1 MPGTLPLMEDILL
14 STPCQDWPFDAELLR
29 RYDRPGPRYTSYP
42 TAPNFHSGFAAPEY
56 ARVATDSNVGAF
68 SRQLSLYAH
77 IPYCRNPC
85 FYCGCNRKITHDTSQ
100 GETYLTRLQKEIAL
114 VAPLFDLDREV
125 IQVHLGGGTP
135 NFLRPAL
142 LERLLDTMRRHFRFS
157 ERPERDFS
165 IELDP
170 RYVTPEDIRE
180 LARIGFNRASLGV
193 QDFDPQVQVAINRIQ
208 SVEETMA
215 VLQACRQQGMRS
227 VNVDLIYGLPLQ
239 TLDGFARTLDTV
251 VAARPDRLAIYGYAH
266 MPHMFKAQRQI
277 HDEDLPS
284 AEQKLALLGLAV
296 EKLSAAGY
304 VYIGMD
310 HFALPSDDLAQ
321 AQQRGGLHRNFMGYT
336 THAETDLVGLGVSA
350 ISHIGD
356 SFSQSHR
363 ELPEWEA
370 AIDAGELPVWRGLM
384 LEADDVL
391 RADVIQRLMCQGEVD
406 YEAVERAHGIV
417 FRDYF
422 KRDIDALAPLVQD
435 GLAQVFP
442 DRIRVTSRGRGLLR
456 IMAMRFDRY
465 LARSDQATRFS
476 RAI

>member
-1 MPGTLPLMEDILL
+1 
-14 STPCQDWPFDAELLR
+14 
-29 RYDRPGPRYTSYP
+29 
-42 TAPNFHSGFAAPEY
+42 
-56 ARVATDSNVGAF
+56 
-68 SRQLSLYAH
+68 
-77 IPYCRNPC
+77 
-85 FYCGCNRKITHDTSQ
+85 
-100 GETYLTRLQKEIAL
+100 
-114 VAPLFDLDREV
+114 
-125 IQVHLGGGTP
+125 
-135 NFLRPAL
+135 
-142 LERLLDTMRRHFRFS
+142 
-157 ERPERDFS
+157 
-165 IELDP
+165 
-170 RYVTPEDIRE
+170 
-180 LARIGFNRASLGV
+180 
-193 QDFDPQVQVAINRIQ
+193 
-208 SVEETMA
+208 MA

-310 HFALPSDDLAQ
+310 HFALPGDDLAQ

-465 LARSDQATRFS
+465 LAKPDQTTRFS